1 MTTTAPT
8 STTNH
13 AALARAV
20 SGRRAF
26 LRLALREI
34 SERGGPSHMTVWSIE
49 KARGTTEYRV
59 STLESLDLAL
69 EWPRGTCARIA
80 DDIIDGL
87 DMINAP
93 VAGQVAA
100 AMAIPTPTRN
110 RPRRAGGAWYVDPSS
125 QPLGWMIKEQ
135 WMADERHDDDR
146 PVALFSDKGTAE
158 MVVNAVNNLL

>member
-34 SERGGPSHMTVWSIE
+34 QERGGPSHMTVWSIE
-49 KARGTTEYRV
+49 KARNTTEYRS
-59 STLESLDLAL
+59 STLESLDVAL
-69 EWPRGTCARIA
+69 EWPLGTSARIA

-93 VAGQVAA
+93 VTGQVAA
-100 AMAIPTPTRN
+100 AMAVPTPTKRTQ
-110 RPRRAGGAWYVDPSS
+110 RRAGGTWYVDGSS

-135 WMADERHDDDR
+135 WMVDERHADDR

-158 MVVNAVNNLL
+158 MVVKAVNNLL